1 MKKKIILLTFSM
13 IFLVIFILVT
23 ITSILKK
30 TDTSTVV
37 LGNYYGISDDKKW
50 ETSFRVF
57 ENEKYNNDIM
67 VLGSVACID
76 DELRNSYSD
85 DEIQDCHITG
95 LQSDNKGSFDGDLV
109 YDNNEYRLL
118 TFVMDG
124 SAPFYKMIIVMRG
137 ETIEIQL
144 SKTDD

>member
-1 MKKKIILLTFSM
+1 MKKSKYLLIFSSILFFTFL
-13 IFLVIFILVT
+13 LVI
-23 ITSILKK
+23 ITNILKK
-30 TDTSTVV
+30 SDTSKVV

-57 ENEKYNNDIM
+57 ENEKLNNDIM
-67 VLGSVACID
+67 VLGSVACLD

-85 DEIQDCHITG
+85 EEIQECHITG

-109 YDNNEYRLL
+109 YDNNEYKLL